1 MDVDTSSPLSRAE
14 LLELCRRTGLKC
26 PTPGDAMLFGSL
38 SMRLLASMEGDQALA
53 NVAVSVIKQTAPD
66 VLDSLLEKLLDANG
80 TTQGL
85 RPRLT
90 ELVRV
95 AERHAA
101 GRNGK

>member
-1 MDVDTSSPLSRAE
+1 
-14 LLELCRRTGLKC
+14 
-26 PTPGDAMLFGSL
+26 MLFGSL